1 MNVQIIIPIII
12 SAISVIAYLW
22 QRSINAKERES
33 AKLKYNKLLSQK
45 KQSEVRLGQIAEH
58 LVPLLDPFPYDP
70 KKAQFLGSPI
80 DFVVFEDN
88 VISFVEVKTGR
99 SQLTKKQRNIKRL
112 VENKQ
117 VEWTT
122 IRLK

>member
-1 MNVQIIIPIII
+1 MNIQIIIPII
-12 SAISVIAYLW
+12 AVIAVLACIW
-22 QRSINAKERES
+22 QWIVNAKEKEQ

-45 KQSEVRLGQIAEH
+45 KKSEVRLGQIAEH

-80 DFVVFEDN
+80 DFVVFEDDF
-88 VISFVEVKTGR
+88 ISFVEVKTGR
-99 SQLTKKQRNIKRL
+99 SQLTKKQRNIKKL

-117 VEWTT
+117 VEWIT